1 MHDMVNIYQGEDKN
15 MPKNSFLRIDFE
27 RDPLSCVIAL
37 ADVLEDFYRPSAT
50 FEQNK
55 RNKSAVNIKYDIASV
70 KTELKIKGDEMV
82 ITYHFGK
89 KSIANAQR
97 QFKQKEIRDYFDAE
111 TGYID
116 IGTLGLSKV
125 RCNCVV

>member
-1 MHDMVNIYQGEDKN
+1 MVKIYQGEDKN

-27 RDPLSCVIAL
+27 RDPLSCVIAI
-37 ADVLEDFYRPSAT
+37 ADVLEDFYRPSAS

-55 RNKSAVNIKYDIASV
+55 RNGSAVSIKYNIASV
-70 KTELKIKGDEMV
+70 KTELKIKRDEMI

-89 KSIANAQR
+89 KAIANAQR
-97 QFKQKEIRDYFDAE
+97 QFKQKEIEDYFDEE

-116 IGTLGLSKV
+116 IGSLGLSKV
-125 RCNCVV
+125 KCKCEV

>member
-1 MHDMVNIYQGEDKN
+1 MHDMVKIYQGEDKN

-27 RDPLSCVIAL
+27 QDPLSCVIAM

-50 FEQNK
+50 FEQDKNNK
-55 RNKSAVNIKYDIASV
+55 GAVSLIYDIASSE
-70 KTELKIKGDEMV
+70 TELDVAGDEMV

-89 KSIANAQR
+89 ESIANAQR
-97 QFKQKEIRDYFDAE
+97 QFKQKEIKDYFDAE

-116 IGTLGLSKV
+116 IGSLGLSKV
-125 RCNCVV
+125 KCKCEV